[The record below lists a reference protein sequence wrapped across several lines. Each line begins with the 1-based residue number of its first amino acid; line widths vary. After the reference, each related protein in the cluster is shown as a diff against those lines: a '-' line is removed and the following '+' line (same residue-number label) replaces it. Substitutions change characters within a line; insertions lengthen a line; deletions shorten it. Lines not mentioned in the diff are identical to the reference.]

1 VPASSASMTRYILGR
16 ILQLVP
22 VLWLISTIIFVVMH
36 MLPGDP
42 AELMLAGAEGG
53 AITPER
59 LAELKREMGLD
70 DPLLVQY
77 LRFLANAAIGDLGN
91 SVRFRLPVAELI
103 ADRFGSTL
111 ALSLCGLAISVA
123 VGVPLGMIAA
133 MRQNSA
139 ADAFTMAL
147 SYVGASMPVYWLGLL
162 LILFF
167 SFNLGWFPPAGA
179 DDWRSLVLPSTTIG
193 LVAAGLIARLVR
205 SSMIEVLREDYIR
218 TGHAKGLSA
227 ATVLWRHG
235 LKNAMIPVITMIGL
249 QFGGMLA
256 GAVVTE
262 TVFSRPGVGR
272 LVVNAILA
280 KDYPLVQGCVIFLAF
295 VYLAV
300 NLVVDIAYAWLDP
313 RIRYG
318 R

>member
-1 VPASSASMTRYILGR
+1 MTRYILGR
-16 ILQLVP
+16 LLQLVP

-53 AITPER
+53 AITPQR

-70 DPLLVQY
+70 DPLIVQY
-77 LRFLANAAIGDLGN
+77 LRFLADAAVGDLGT
-91 SVRFRLPVAELI
+91 SVRFRLPVSELI

-111 ALSLCGLAISVA
+111 ALSLAGLAISVA

-133 MRQNSA
+133 VRQNSA

-167 SFNLGWFPPAGA
+167 SFNLGWFSPAGA
-179 DDWRSLVLPSTTIG
+179 DDWRSLVLPATTIG

-227 ATVLWRHG
+227 TTVLWRHG

-272 LVVNAILA
+272 LVVNAILS